1 MSDAKPVE
9 RESPSPEI
17 LSRRDFSKLLM
28 LFTSMAV
35 RQDPQAGVLEKLFAP
50 QNPEQPKG
58 VAGKILDFE
67 KDAGD
72 KELTF
77 EQARQ
82 LVGLTCEFRRLTE
95 DKKDS
100 GKDLADRCYILR
112 GADPVSALKQDYPGL
127 SLTDKEEAII
137 IEKSSQVIGF
147 TFNNKIFVALSAEK
161 LRDQYKIVQYSNGQR
176 DKGYFLDF
184 RGSTHQVECQKA
196 RPSVIF
202 RSTLMHEIE
211 HDQMGDRSWIPLDN
225 QLLEAYRRKRYTN
238 FPEGEGWALQSIY
251 TLNFKVLAMQSN
263 QGESREILFDS
274 LHEFMIDY
282 LSTRRIARFGLP
294 YTLIAGLPPAL
305 YANFAEMLSAS
316 KINFEDFR
324 QLIKSSSLLDFYLK
338 VAEGTGKGSL
348 TEQQRLDFIMPFLP
362 VWKIP
367 EALYDP
373 RNGKAQLK
381 PFFPNL
387 QELDYLYDPDSL
399 LQPPKVKGCT

>member
-35 RQDPQAGVLEKLFAP
+35 RQDPQVGVLEKLFAP
-50 QNPEQPKG
+50 QNPEQQKG
-58 VAGKILDFE
+58 VVGKILDFE

-127 SLTDKEEAII
+127 SLTDKEDAII

-202 RSTLMHEIE
+202 FSTLMHEIE
-211 HDQMGDRSWIPLDN
+211 HDQTGDRSWKILDN
-225 QLLEAYRRKRYTN
+225 QLLEAYKRLYEN
-238 FPEGEGWALQSIY
+238 FPEGAGETLQSIY
-251 TLNFKVLAMQSN
+251 TLNFKILAIKTNQ
-263 QGESREILFDS
+263 QGELKEDQFDD
-274 LHEFMIDY
+274 LHEFVNDY
-282 LSTRRIARFGLP
+282 LSTRRISRFGLP
-294 YTLIAGLPPAL
+294 HTLFAGLQPAL

-316 KINFEDFR
+316 TINFEGLR
-324 QLIKSSSLLDFYLK
+324 QLVKSSALLDFYLK
-338 VAEGTGKGSL
+338 VAEGAGKGDF
-348 TEQQRLDFIMPFLP
+348 TEEQKLRFIMPFLP
-362 VWKIP
+362 VWKFP

-381 PFFPNL
+381 SSFPNL
-387 QELDYLYDPDSL
+387 QELNFLYDQDNPTQS
-399 LQPPKVKGCT
+399 PKIKGCT